1 MVCNLPMKPFVR
13 PLVGLS
19 VERLDACSVGWTI
32 CHVLLKGREV
42 TLPTFSWLNNQYYRN
57 IKKKNEIN
65 LSSTCIAIMS
75 SSLYVCS
82 GLTSLGRARLRLQM
96 GLGLASPL
104 AALPSLR
111 KLMRAMGSL
120 WGSLTRTVRG
130 NRFSLHTKHLYRVSH
145 KKSWVWRLLAATKI
159 KYVGGHRGDFPLK
172 LPLH

>member
-13 PLVGLS
+13 RLVGLS
-19 VERLDACSVGWTI
+19 VGCFSVGWTI
-32 CHVLLKGREV
+32 CYDLLKGREV

-130 NRFSLHTKHLYRVSH
+130 NRFSLQTKHLYRVSH
-145 KKSWVWRLLAATKI
+145 KKKLGLALT
-159 KYVGGHRGDFPLK
+159 GRD
-172 LPLH
+172 